1 MTSPLHHLLLCFF
14 CIVYYCQHNE
24 PTICFYYT
32 IVVVSCCIIL
42 HELYMMFGSQVRFRF
57 VDPDICFNPYCFDPQ
72 LTDKFCPNLLTNR
85 FQTTWVFLR
94 IGSNWMENWFDLE
107 PSSDIMTW
115 QTWGGQLKPQLTP
128 AAGPETWG
136 DNRNLKGGLVSGE
149 PLGWPGVSQNR
160 GYPKS
165 PPIGVP
171 K

>member
-42 HELYMMFGSQVRFRF
+42 RELYMMFGSQVRFRF

-128 AAGPETWG
+128 AAGPRNLRWQPQPQRWTRVRRAPWLTWG
-136 DNRNLKGGLVSGE
+136 FSKQGISKITSD
-149 PLGWPGVSQNR
+149 WCA
-160 GYPKS
+160 
-165 PPIGVP
+165 
-171 K
+171 